1 MRETMQDEK
10 REQNKVVR
18 LNAKK
23 KKMTR
28 LYTILAVVVVAM
40 CIYQVFKINY
50 SPVKTELAFEKT
62 ISNAVTTQGFVIR
75 DETYIKANAVGTLVP
90 LVADGKRV
98 ASGDDV
104 AVVFNSEE
112 SARNYAKIR
121 ALEEDIAY
129 FESLK
134 NKIGVQT
141 SDVESM
147 DNRIYA
153 ACEQYILG
161 MQTGNVET
169 LDAYEDTVCEAITSR
184 QLSTGTVIDPTE
196 KLAALKAELAA
207 LQAQSSGFVTVKADN
222 PGYYIG
228 HVDGYETAFDYDKAK
243 SATGEEIQALLSGTP
258 TPTESLQNCM
268 GKLVDSFNWYLLC
281 VIDSQSA
288 ASLSSGSRITVEF
301 PLSSAQAISAE
312 VVSVQNA
319 GTDSAAVVLRSNLMN
334 PQYAGLRK
342 EQIRLVLQ
350 NFTGYRVNN
359 KAIREVEGEKGV
371 FILSG
376 NIIKFKK
383 VNIAY
388 SDETYSVCVTPKDD
402 NGNPLSGY
410 VSLYDEIIVEGTD
423 LYDGK
428 ILG

>member
-1 MRETMQDEK
+1 MKETVQDNR
-10 REQNKVVR
+10 REQNKIVR
-18 LNAKK
+18 LHAKRK
-23 KKMTR
+23 KTTY
-28 LYTILAVVVVAM
+28 LYAVLAILVVVVG
-40 CIYQVFKINY
+40 IYQIVKINY
-50 SPVKTELAFEKT
+50 SPVETEVAFEKT
-62 ISNAVTTQGFVIR
+62 VSNAVTTQAFIVR

-90 LVADGKRV
+90 LVTDGKRV
-98 ASGDDV
+98 ASGDNV
-104 AVVFNSEE
+104 AVVFNSET

-121 ALEEDIAY
+121 SLEADIAY

-134 NKIGVQT
+134 NKIGIQT
-141 SDVESM
+141 SDIEAM
-147 DNRIYA
+147 DSRIYD

-161 MQTGNVET
+161 MQTGNVENYET
-169 LDAYEDTVCEAITSR
+169 YEDVVCEAITSR

-196 KLAALKAELAA
+196 KLNSLKAELAA
-207 LQAQSSGFVTVKADN
+207 LQAQSGGFVTVQADN

-228 HVDGYETAFDYDKAK
+228 HVDGYETAFDYNKAK
-243 SATGEEIQALLSGTP
+243 TATGEEITALLSASP
-258 TPTESLQNCM
+258 APTEALQNCM
-268 GKLVDSFNWYLLC
+268 GKLVDSFNWYILC
-281 VIDSQSA
+281 VLDTQSA

-301 PLSSAQAISAE
+301 PLSSAEAISAE

-319 GTDSAAVVLRSNLMN
+319 GQDSAAVVLRSNLMN

-359 KAIREVEGEKGV
+359 KAIREVDGQKGV
-371 FILSG
+371 YILSG
-376 NIIKFKK
+376 NIMKFKK
-383 VNIAY
+383 VEIAY
-388 SDETYSVCVTPKDD
+388 SDESYSVCVTPKDD

>member
-1 MRETMQDEK
+1 MKDKVQDER
-10 REQNKVVR
+10 REQNKVIR
-18 LNAKK
+18 LHAKR
-23 KKMTR
+23 KKMT
-28 LYTILAVVVVAM
+28 YVYAVLAVLVVVV
-40 CIYQVFKINY
+40 CIYQIIKINY
-50 SPVKTELAFEKT
+50 SPVETEVAFERT
-62 ISNAVTTQGFVIR
+62 VSNAVTTQGFIVR
-75 DETYIKANAVGTLVP
+75 DETYVKADAVGTLVP
-90 LVADGKRV
+90 LVTDGKRV
-98 ASGDDV
+98 ARGDDV
-104 AVVFNSEE
+104 AVVFNSEA

-121 ALEEDIAY
+121 ALEADIAY

-134 NKIGVQT
+134 NKIGIQT
-141 SDVESM
+141 SDVEAM
-147 DNRIYA
+147 DARVYD

-161 MQTGNVET
+161 MQSGNVEGYA
-169 LDAYEDTVCEAITSR
+169 AYEDAVCEAITSR

-196 KLAALKAELAA
+196 KLQALKAELAA
-207 LQAQSSGFVTVKADN
+207 LQAQSGGFVTVKADN

-228 HVDGYETAFDYDKAK
+228 HVDGYETAFDYEKAK
-243 SATGEEIQALLSGTP
+243 TATGDEIHALLSATP
-258 TPTESLQNCM
+258 TPTEALQNCM

-288 ASLSSGSRITVEF
+288 ASLSSGSHITVEF
-301 PLSSAQAISAE
+301 PLSSAEAISAE

-319 GTDSAAVVLRSNLMN
+319 GSDSAAVVLRSNLMN

-359 KAIREVEGEKGV
+359 KAIREVDGQKGV
-371 FILSG
+371 YILSG
-376 NIIKFKK
+376 NIMKFRK
-383 VNIAY
+383 VEIAY
-388 SDETYSVCVTPKDD
+388 SDETYSVCVTPKDE

>member
-1 MRETMQDEK
+1 MKDTMQDEK

-28 LYTILAVVVVAM
+28 LYTVLAVVVVAM

-50 SPVKTELAFEKT
+50 SPVKTEVAFEKT

-161 MQTGNVET
+161 MQTGNAET
-169 LDAYEDTVCEAITSR
+169 FGDYEDAVCEAITSR

-207 LQAQSSGFVTVKADN
+207 LQAQSGGFVTVKADN

-228 HVDGYETAFDYDKAK
+228 HVDGYETAFAYDKAK

-258 TPTESLQNCM
+258 TPTEALQNCM

-301 PLSSAQAISAE
+301 PLSSAEAISAE
-312 VVSVQNA
+312 VVSVPNA

-388 SDETYSVCVTPKDD
+388 SDETYSVCVTPKDE

-410 VSLYDEIIVEGTD
+410 VSLYDEIIIEGTD

>member
-50 SPVKTELAFEKT
+50 SPVKTEIAFEKT

-169 LDAYEDTVCEAITSR
+169 LDAYEDAVCEAITSR

-207 LQAQSSGFVTVKADN
+207 LQAQSGGFVTVKADN